1 MPKLKPNHVSP
12 TEEEEVEIQRQIVE
26 DPDDSAHW
34 EDRTPARP
42 GIEVDPELVEG
53 FRKIRCASRN
63 VSDST

>member
-12 TEEEEVEIQRQIVE
+12 TEEEEVEIQRQIAE

-42 GIEVDPELVEG
+42 TIDVDPELVEWSS
-53 FRKIRCASRN
+53 RASHN
-63 VSDST
+63 LKEGST